1 MKYNNLISKVGT
13 FGIKALNAG
22 LITVERIEKLERERK
37 IYQFRAVGEEIYL
50 TVKDSVRS
58 AGVTEKLVYQPAPE
72 PTQPVEAPVAPA
84 EPVLVAKAGKTKVIS
99 IKANEDDLSALDAL
113 LKDGESHGI
122 ALKRILREYARE
134 KGVSVA

>member
-1 MKYNNLISKVGT
+1 MNHTHLVSKVGT

-22 LITVERIEKLERERK
+22 LITVERIEKLEREGK

-72 PTQPVEAPVAPA
+72 PTQPVAPA

-99 IKANEDDLSALDAL
+99 IKATESDLEALDAL